1 MAKKKLLY
9 DCTKC
14 LAFCCSIYERVGVED
29 FDIQRLANHFRVGFN
44 TAKRKFTE
52 IRYGERVL
60 KRQPDPLLGET
71 CAFLDLETRM
81 CTIYEAR
88 PDTCRSYPP
97 STKKCVYYD
106 VLMFERKHQG
116 TDDVIP
122 TFTLTVLEPEE
133 G

>member
-1 MAKKKLLY
+1 MSKALY

-29 FDIQRLANHFRVGFN
+29 FDIERLADYFGVSFT
-44 TAKRKFTE
+44 TAKRRYTE

-60 KRQPDPLLGET
+60 KRQPDPVLGEA
-71 CAFLDLETRM
+71 CAFLNLETRL
-81 CTIYEAR
+81 CSIYEGR

-106 VLMFERKHQG
+106 VLQFERKLQG
-116 TDDVIP
+116 TDDVVPNFSI
-122 TFTLTVLEPEE
+122 TVYNDGE
-133 G
+133 